1 MGLSDVGYA
10 RGYVW
15 DVNTLQWVKM
25 QQPVLEA
32 GDITVGGSVSVS
44 NMIPAVE
51 TGLAK
56 DSTLTGGTLRGAV
69 SVSNAGGGS
78 AVNIQDGGNSI
89 TVDGSVSAAISGS
102 ISNTAFGVTGDVAV
116 TNSAT
121 AGKTKLL
128 TTPDNPS
135 NLDVA
140 LSTRLKPADTL
151 TKVSTVDTITNSVAV
166 TNSGLSNIPT
176 DPAKESGHL
185 ATIDTSTA
193 TTATASANLDVA
205 LSTRLKPADTLT
217 KVSTVDTITNPVTVS
232 GVALD
237 ATLTGGSVKVQCLV
251 APTIIQALIAL
262 QAEMRL
268 LRQAFQD
275 WSGARPRFDPS
286 VDITS
291 SFFN

>member
-25 QQPVLEA
+25 QQPILEA
-32 GDITVGGSVSVS
+32 GDITVGGSVSV
-44 NMIPAVE
+44 
-51 TGLAK
+51 
-56 DSTLTGGTLRGAV
+56 
-69 SVSNAGGGS
+69 
-78 AVNIQDGGNSI
+78 
-89 TVDGSVSAAISGS
+89 
-102 ISNTAFGVTGDVAV
+102 SNTAFGVTGDVAV

-217 KVSTVDTITNPVTVS
+217 AVTTVSTITNPVQISGLVS
-232 GVALD
+232 DSPESYISNAVQPLSLTSDGRLRVSSMAATSDLDFFGDFNLWDGNLFGIVNPGVTCSD
-237 ATLTGGSVKVQCLV
+237 CT
-251 APTIIQALIAL
+251 
-262 QAEMRL
+262 
-268 LRQAFQD
+268 
-275 WSGARPRFDPS
+275 
-286 VDITS
+286 
-291 SFFN
+291 FFGD